1 MSDFDIDSSIANL
14 ERKLG
19 GSSSSIAPSVASATG
34 GFSSSSSGGKFNTVK
49 YGIIAA
55 LLSGAMLY
63 FLKPMWLYSIKFDEK
78 TEKCKPRLRLMK
90 AVLGF
95 IVLTVVFFF
104 VSKRF
109 L

>member
-19 GSSSSIAPSVASATG
+19 GSSSSSAPSAQVSTG
-34 GFSSSSSGGKFNTVK
+34 GFSSSSGGKLNTVK
-49 YGIIAA
+49 YGVIAA

-63 FLKPMWLYSIKFDEK
+63 FFRPMWLYSIKFDEK
-78 TEKCKPRLRLMK
+78 TEKCKPRIRLMK
-90 AVLGF
+90 AVLAF
-95 IVLTVVFFF
+95 IVLTVVFF
-104 VSKRF
+104 VAGKRF